1 MYETIE
7 HMIIPDNDNDSVLRV
22 AVNAKIMWSGTRIR
36 QRLGLLNN
44 TDKDGETFLL
54 KISTNDIM

>member
-7 HMIIPDNDNDSVLRV
+7 QMIIPDNDNDSVLRV
-22 AVNAKIMWSGTRIR
+22 AVNEKIMWNGTRIR

-44 TDKDGETFLL
+44 TDKDRETFLRE
-54 KISTNDIM
+54 ISTNDRM

>member
-7 HMIIPDNDNDSVLRV
+7 QMIIPDNDNDSVLRV
-22 AVNAKIMWSGTRIR
+22 AVNVKIVWNGTRIR

-44 TDKDGETFLL
+44 TVKDRETFLCE
-54 KISTNDIM
+54 ISTNDIM